1 MLLLMV
7 LLTLKVATCNFNNN
21 SSHTKL
27 NALQHFLNVYNVNIL
42 FLQEV
47 SIEDFSQIYNY
58 KAYVNVGTDHLET
71 AILTKNS
78 ISFERV
84 EMLPNGRGMSGVYH
98 NTYFINVYAPS
109 GTNKRKERNDFYQ
122 NELPYLF
129 RTLPSQ
135 YILGGDFNC
144 VLNKDDTTGTFQQS
158 STLQELVKN

>member
-1 MLLLMV
+1 M
-7 LLTLKVATCNFNNN
+7 
-21 SSHTKL
+21 
-27 NALQHFLNVYNVNIL
+27 
-42 FLQEV
+42 
-47 SIEDFSQIYNY
+47 
-58 KAYVNVGTDHLET
+58 NVGTDELGT

-122 NELPYLF
+122 NEIPYLF

-158 STLQELVKN
+158 STLQELVTNLNMKDAWINCHNNIQYGTLSSPVQLHLE